1 MASAEPSGGC
11 RGNREMPPLSSG
23 PPWTAGEG
31 RPPGGL
37 GMQAEAS
44 ASGTEQADRVQT
56 QFGEGPAPLT
66 LFDAKCVCVLLPSF
80 TSVYLVNVCAASM
93 MCVPV
98 HGRQ

>member
-37 GMQAEAS
+37 GTQAEGS

-66 LFDAKCVCVLLPSF
+66 LFDAKCVCYFLHSHLFV
-80 TSVYLVNVCAASM
+80 
-93 MCVPV
+93 
-98 HGRQ
+98 